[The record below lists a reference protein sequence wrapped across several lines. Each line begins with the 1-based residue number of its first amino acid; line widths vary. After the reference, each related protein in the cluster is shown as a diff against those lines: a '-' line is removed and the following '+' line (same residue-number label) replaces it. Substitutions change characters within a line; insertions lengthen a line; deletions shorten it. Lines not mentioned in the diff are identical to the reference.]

1 MTKFRTST
9 APTSLPATSS
19 AIQSD
24 GAATESGRVRDA
36 GFQRKPGLLTSLRN
50 AFGRLKAMMD
60 QGGARKQVGQALQ
73 HCSVQKQ
80 ATAMGNVRDEGMA
93 SRKAGQRSRPASAP
107 NRLLIRPEDE
117 KRQNMARHE
126 RVLTAMKTSPASHF
140 NRLER
145 REQMQV
151 LNALDVCAGLSDE
164 TSREG
169 LMMLS
174 DCIVSLKKSAAPAD
188 SGRRTS
194 GSGGLAHGDLASISR
209 ECEKRLKQ
217 DAALDE
223 LDQLLPDL
231 EQAVSQGHADAALAE
246 LDQLLP
252 DLEQA
257 VGRAAPQAVA
267 TPQPDELD
275 QLVGELAKSMG
286 PTGAPSPSLRPVDP
300 ASVEMDDLDQLAAD
314 IARSLRDSTDIRP
327 ASGTPHAAEG
337 TPLAGKPPTPDQL
350 A

>member
-1 MTKFRTST
+1 MTKFRIST

-24 GAATESGRVRDA
+24 GAAAESGRVRDA

-140 NRLER
+140 PRLER

-169 LMMLS
+169 LMMLKE
-174 DCIVSLKKSAAPAD
+174 CIDSLEQSVAPAD
-188 SGRRTS
+188 SGRRAS
-194 GSGGLAHGDLASISR
+194 GSGALAYGDLASISR
-209 ECEKRLKQ
+209 ECVKRLKQ
-217 DAALDE
+217 DAALD
-223 LDQLLPDL
+223 
-231 EQAVSQGHADAALAE
+231 E

-286 PTGAPSPSLRPVDP
+286 PTGAPSSSLRPVDP

-327 ASGTPHAAEG
+327 ASGTPLPAEG
-337 TPLAGKPPTPDQL
+337 TPFTGKPPTPDQL